1 MVLIIGQYP
10 LMVSSPRSLVAI
22 DLQPLVSVVV
32 SRLLLVIQLL
42 CFRSNLSPLLADVVF
57 LRGLVL
63 LELGLDALERHLP
76 SLSRN
81 SSIVVGSRRCII
93 SYHPVSS
100 QLVSNHLI
108 SNPLESTRLKSSHLE
123 SSRLESS
130 RLEPSRLKSSRLE
143 SDERRPPS
151 RANNC
156 VSLDHCVTLMSQR
169 KALVISPM
177 SISFSFTFHSIPFP
191 FHFYSISVSFHFR
204 SISFHFHCIS
214 ISVTFHYIPIRFP
227 FHFHFLSSS
236 FRFPFHFHF
245 MQPSLLDF
253 RWVEFP
259 QPHQETSQRPQTKV
273 VLDTTA
279 STTDDPT
286 RSLQAGCTETSTMS
300 SSSNLTARCENPFL

>member
-10 LMVSSPRSLVAI
+10 LMVSAPRSLVAI

-130 RLEPSRLKSSRLE
+130 RLEPSRLESSRLEPSRLKSSRLE
-143 SDERRPPS
+143 SS
-151 RANNC
+151 RLE
-156 VSLDHCVTLMSQR
+156 SSRLKSPFH
-169 KALVISPM
+169 ALLRLS
-177 SISFSFTFHSIPFP
+177 SIQPYIPQTHTPFP
-191 FHFYSISVSFHFR
+191 SLVSDHLIQSSYYLLVPGNR
-204 SISFHFHCIS
+204 W
-214 ISVTFHYIPIRFP
+214 TLLRF
-227 FHFHFLSSS
+227 S
-236 FRFPFHFHF
+236 
-245 MQPSLLDF
+245 
-253 RWVEFP
+253 
-259 QPHQETSQRPQTKV
+259 
-273 VLDTTA
+273 A
-279 STTDDPT
+279 S
-286 RSLQAGCTETSTMS
+286 
-300 SSSNLTARCENPFL
+300 